1 VAGYAQLQPA
11 ATASATAG
19 TSVSWVFPENRP
31 DQSRNRAKPS
41 QRVNGPRRTTGHDPT
56 GTSKLTPTM
65 VSDRRSSQP
74 PTPAPSFCPL
84 PTPP

>member
-41 QRVNGPRRTTGHDPT
+41 
-56 GTSKLTPTM
+56 
-65 VSDRRSSQP
+65 
-74 PTPAPSFCPL
+74 
-84 PTPP
+84 